1 MSLFSLV
8 SLAPQPE
15 IPVHLSTCTVLG
27 GPTGSQDPEVLGGPG
42 PGSWPTWNVG
52 RGLGTP
58 TLLPLTFPLHTGFLC
73 REGQVGAR
81 RDPSRAP
88 AGGQQHSP
96 AAAGEGGQP
105 PRGGHSSGCGDPL
118 PTPTP
123 CLLGR
128 QMVSPVTSSERAPEG
143 RDHSCASLALGG
155 DAAMVIRRR
164 RDVWPVGPGGRGG
177 GGHRP
182 GWGAGKP
189 SQ

>member
-1 MSLFSLV
+1 MSLFSSV

-15 IPVHLSTCTVLG
+15 IPVHLSTCTILG
-27 GPTGSQDPEVLGGPG
+27 GPTESQNPEVLGAQDLGAGLPG
-42 PGSWPTWNVG
+42 MWAGARHPHAAAPDLPSAHG
-52 RGLGTP
+52 
-58 TLLPLTFPLHTGFLC
+58 LPLPRG
-73 REGQVGAR
+73 
-81 RDPSRAP
+81 
-88 AGGQQHSP
+88 AGGGQEGPQQRPGGRPTAQPSSCRGRW
-96 AAAGEGGQP
+96 AAAP
-105 PRGGHSSGCGDPL
+105 GGHSSGCGDPL

-143 RDHSCASLALGG
+143 RDRSCASLALGG

-164 RDVWPVGPGGRGG
+164 RHVWPVGPEGRGG